1 MDSDI
6 ANSKLDFL
14 NQIMENE
21 LTRGRDELIIND
33 PNEIINNDDEKLK
46 NENKE
51 QELNENE
58 DLYDQ
63 NNQSSLSDAS
73 TSNDSMEPDEN
84 SNLSFNENQ
93 ENQNANN
100 VDLENE
106 KELPKPIE
114 QQQQQHQQQQM
125 HHSKQVKKSKKTVAT
140 KNNQN
145 NTLKTFYTPNNKQL
159 YFIQSQAFSQFE
171 TKLFDLVG
179 FSQASSFKLENIKQ
193 EEKFVLRKLQEFNS
207 YENSNCVVTDT
218 NVLNENLANN
228 VFRKLQLKAAETQPI
243 KLKTSKSST
252 TTKTVEKFEES
263 EINRAKKLNS
273 KIITIVF
280 NQLSSETGGY
290 KRRACRLLLTKRNTF
305 SMDTVLN
312 EMSNLFKI
320 ESSSFKRIFSMNG
333 NQVCLL

>member
-6 ANSKLDFL
+6 VNSKLDFL

-21 LTRGRDELIIND
+21 LTRGRDELIVND
-33 PNEIINNDDEKLK
+33 PNEIINNDEEKLK

-58 DLYDQ
+58 DLYEQ

-84 SNLSFNENQ
+84 SNLSFNENVNQ
-93 ENQNANN
+93 DNQNANN

-106 KELPKPIE
+106 KELTKPIE
-114 QQQQQHQQQQM
+114 QQQQQQM
-125 HHSKQVKKSKKTVAT
+125 HHSKQGKKSKKTAAT

-171 TKLFDLVG
+171 SKLFDLVG

-193 EEKFVLRKLQEFNS
+193 EEKFVLKKLQEFNS

-252 TTKTVEKFEES
+252 TTKTVEKFEEP

-273 KIITIVF
+273 KIITIVY

-333 NQVCLL
+333 NQVCLLF